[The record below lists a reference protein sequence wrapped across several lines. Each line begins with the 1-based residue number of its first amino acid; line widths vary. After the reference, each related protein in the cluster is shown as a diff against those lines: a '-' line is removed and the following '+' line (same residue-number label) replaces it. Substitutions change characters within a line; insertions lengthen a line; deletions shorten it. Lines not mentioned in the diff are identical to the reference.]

1 MLELHMISRLID
13 MHFDVADGA
22 YYYSTLYLQ
31 ITDTGYTY
39 LFDDGVSTEVAPVLN
54 VSHLRQLMADTQ
66 V

>member
-1 MLELHMISRLID
+1 MLELHMLSRFID
-13 MHFDVADGA
+13 MHFSVYEDE

-31 ITDTGYTY
+31 IADTGYTY
-39 LFDDGVSTEVAPVLN
+39 LIDDGISTKVAPVLN

>member
-13 MHFDVADGA
+13 IHFSVYEDE

-39 LFDDGVSTEVAPVLN
+39 LFDDGISTEVAPVLN